1 MAVWFP
7 FGCLYVLYTGFL
19 LAVCIYPDFLLAV
32 GMCPGCLYTVY
43 SGFLLAVCRMD
54 ISWFPTCIG
63 CLHISWLP
71 YGWLPGC
78 ILVSFFLSGCI
89 LVSYWLSGSIP
100 WFAIGCLNVS
110 WLPYGCLDV
119 SWFPISCLEVSWL
132 PLGCLNVS
140 WFPFCF
146 LDVSWSSISCLDV
159 CIMVSHWLSVFS
171 VYPGSPGHC
180 LQTILVPTR
189 GLCSLPLRKV
199 TRHFDYGRKNFDF
212 NPVLHCHL
220 RMIYFDQISPTSIL
234 RITTASAQ

>member
-1 MAVWFP
+1 M
-7 FGCLYVLYTGFL
+7 Y
-19 LAVCIYPDFLLAV
+19 
-32 GMCPGCLYTVY
+32 
-43 SGFLLAVCRMD
+43 
-54 ISWFPTCIG
+54 
-63 CLHISWLP
+63 
-71 YGWLPGC
+71 
-78 ILVSFFLSGCI
+78 CI
-89 LVSYWLSGSIP
+89 LVSYWLSAYILIFYWPSGCVLAVCIQYILVFYWLYAVWIYPGFLHVLVVCIYPGFLMAGCLDASWFPIDCLEVP
-100 WFAIGCLNVS
+100 WFAIG
-110 WLPYGCLDV
+110 WLDIT
-119 SWFPISCLEVSWL
+119 WFAFFCLEVSWL

-180 LQTILVPTR
+180 LQTILVLTR

-212 NPVLHCHL
+212 NPVLHCDL
-220 RMIYFDQISPTSIL
+220 RMIYFDQKSPTSIL